1 MPYYPETTVIQGL
14 ARVVRERR
22 LPPQA
27 IPRLTPG
34 TLVGSHVEAV
44 GVVLQG
50 DLLGDYR
57 ILDVVAAF
65 KLRRSDADQV
75 AEMIQVSEGQRVQ
88 VGQEVARR
96 GRGRRGK
103 VLSSPVEGLVVR
115 IEGPL
120 IFIQISE
127 RALEV
132 LAKMPGEIEL
142 VESHKVKITSNGAV
156 LQCAWGN
163 GRYSYSVFK
172 FVPEDGFVGLS
183 KLDPRISDYRGV
195 VIVSPQPLNKGDL
208 MVAQQQEAG
217 GVVAPGMP
225 SNLREFAM
233 QLTFPVLLTEG
244 FGRRRPSPLIYR
256 LLGDNMK
263 RQAAFDAVIPDP
275 WSWDRPEI
283 VIPLPAGGVLPPTP
297 ALDRALKVGA
307 RVQVTRAPWEGL
319 IGEVVE
325 LPESPQVVDSG
336 LRVPS
341 ARVRLSN
348 ERVGLVPLANLEL
361 LG

>member
-1 MPYYPETTVIQGL
+1 
-14 ARVVRERR
+14 
-22 LPPQA
+22 
-27 IPRLTPG
+27 
-34 TLVGSHVEAV
+34 
-44 GVVLQG
+44 
-50 DLLGDYR
+50 
-57 ILDVVAAF
+57 
-65 KLRRSDADQV
+65 
-75 AEMIQVSEGQRVQ
+75 
-88 VGQEVARR
+88 
-96 GRGRRGK
+96 
-103 VLSSPVEGLVVR
+103 
-115 IEGPL
+115 
-120 IFIQISE
+120 
-127 RALEV
+127 
-132 LAKMPGEIEL
+132 
-142 VESHKVKITSNGAV
+142 

>member
-34 TLVGSHVEAV
+34 TLVGSHVEAMS
-44 GVVLQG
+44 VVLQG
-50 DLLGDYR
+50 DLLHDYR
-57 ILDVVAAF
+57 ILDAAAAL
-65 KLRRSDADQV
+65 KLRRTDSDQMAG
-75 AEMIQVSEGQRVQ
+75 MIQVSEGQRIQ
-88 VGQEVARR
+88 IGQELARR

-103 VLSSPVEGLVVR
+103 VLPSPVEGVVVR
-115 IEGPL
+115 VEGPL
-120 IFIQISE
+120 IFIQVSE

-132 LAKMPGEIEL
+132 LANMPGEIEL
-142 VESHKVKITSNGAV
+142 VESHKVKIVSNGAV

-183 KLDPRISDYRGV
+183 KLDPRISEYRGV
-195 VIVSPQPLNKGDL
+195 VVVSPRPLNKGDL

-217 GVVAPGMP
+217 GVVAPSMP
-225 SNLREFAM
+225 ANLREFAM

-244 FGRRRPSPLIYR
+244 FGHRRPTPLIYR
-256 LLGDNMK
+256 LLEDNMK
-263 RQAAFDAVIPDP
+263 RQAAFDAALPDP

-297 ALDRALKVGA
+297 ALDRALTVGA
-307 RVQVTRAPWEGL
+307 LVRMTRAPWEGL
-319 IGEVVE
+319 IGKVVE